1 MANQVDPNIEK
12 PRSDKLMTLKEM
24 AKKYIKP
31 RRAWCLGG
39 FGYTRTNASTARE
52 AIRQNIPDLYMQTN
66 AGATPMMMLAGANQ
80 LAWVEMTYL
89 GLETIQPVSYEIRK
103 GLEDGNLEAVM
114 DHTNYSWAL
123 RTQAGFF
130 GQQFATG
137 MTELGSDLLEYD
149 TFGKAGLRGKNPD
162 GTWIHPD
169 IPPKR
174 HAIIKDPFDGWGL
187 RPHQYDPKN
196 KFSPGDEP
204 DTTMNKTCA
213 EEDGIFYE
221 KLRKR
226 VNKYT
231 GEKGVIAILYP
242 PCIPFV
248 TTTHVQR
255 VGVKG
260 TARIEGLLVPD
271 VEQSI
276 SAKYLVITAEQ
287 VVPEEELRYRP
298 QQNQIPCLMTDVIID
313 APWSCYPT
321 GCTYVYDY
329 DWMWWKFYIQIN
341 RAAAGGVEGKQALE
355 DYWRNQVGKDEWDF
369 YQNKVGRDYFK
380 WGKIE
385 AKFECPSGAVGM
397 ERLYELRADAAYG
410 YKPDLYRPIS

>member
-1 MANQVDPNIEK
+1 MANKVDPNIEK
-12 PRSDKLMTLKEM
+12 PKSDKLMTLKD
-24 AKKYIKP
+24 AVKRFVKP

-52 AIRQNIPDLYMQTN
+52 AIRQKVPDLYMQTN

-89 GLETIQPVSYEIRK
+89 DS
-103 GLEDGNLEAVM
+103 
-114 DHTNYSWAL
+114 
-123 RTQAGFF
+123 F
-130 GQQFATG
+130 G
-137 MTELGSDLLEYD
+137 E
-149 TFGKAGLRGKNPD
+149 AGLRGKNPD

-174 HAIIKDPFDGWGL
+174 HAIIKDPFDAWGL

-204 DTTMNKTCA
+204 DTSMNKTCA

-231 GEKGVIAILYP
+231 GEKGPIAILYP
-242 PCIPFV
+242 PAIPFL
-248 TTTHVQR
+248 TTTHAQR

-260 TARIEGLLVPD
+260 TARMEGLLVPD

-276 SAKYLVITAEQ
+276 SAKYLVMSAEN

-298 QQNQIPCLMTDVIID
+298 QENQIPCLMTDAIID

-321 GCTYVYDY
+321 GCTYIYS
-329 DWMWWKFYIQIN
+329 
-341 RAAAGGVEGKQALE
+341 
-355 DYWRNQVGKDEWDF
+355 
-369 YQNKVGRDYFK
+369 GRC
-380 WGKIE
+380 G
-385 AKFECPSGAVGM
+385 
-397 ERLYELRADAAYG
+397 
-410 YKPDLYRPIS
+410 